1 VESSFDEFVSTRVPP
16 VLRFAGVLTGDRH
29 LAQDIVQDVLLKVH
43 KRWDT
48 IADLDCPEAYVRRMV
63 VNEYI
68 SWRRKWARIVPTE
81 DIADPRHLLF
91 APDHAE
97 RLADRADVAERLR
110 RLPPRQRAVLVLRYY
125 EDLSDADI
133 AELLGCTAGTV
144 RGYASRALAALRIE
158 QPRFDVPVV
167 AVINHPAQPQRKTR

>member
-1 VESSFDEFVSTRVPP
+1 VEASFDEFVSTRMPP

-29 LAQDIVQDVLLKVH
+29 LAEDIVQDVLLKVH

-48 IADLDCPEAYVRRMV
+48 IADLDRPDAYVRRMV

-81 DIADPRHLLF
+81 DIADSRELPF

-97 RLADRADVAERLR
+97 RVANRAEVADRLR
-110 RLPPRQRAVLVLRYY
+110 RLAPRHRAVLVLRYY

-133 AELLGCTAGTV
+133 AELLDCTVGTV
-144 RGYASRALAALRIE
+144 RGYASRALATLRIE
-158 QPRFDVPVV
+158 QLQFDVPVV
-167 AVINHPAQPQRKTR
+167 GMVDHPAQPQRKSR